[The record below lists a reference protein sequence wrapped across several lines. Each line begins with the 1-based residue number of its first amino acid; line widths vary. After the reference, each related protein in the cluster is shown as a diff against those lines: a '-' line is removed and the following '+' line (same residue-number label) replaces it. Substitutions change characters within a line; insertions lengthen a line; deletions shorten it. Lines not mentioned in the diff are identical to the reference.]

1 MYTNKRGLKEDL
13 KIFTLAYFR
22 QIGFAIKCVL
32 IYLAV
37 VVVGACVGGLLLL
50 ASTSSEGRVKKNL
63 GYVDYRGTWV
73 SEEQVQ
79 KWEEEKEGEAD
90 RLELQAD

>member
-1 MYTNKRGLKEDL
+1 MYTNKRTLKEDL

-22 QIGFAIKCVL
+22 QIGFAVKCVL

-37 VVVGACVGGLLLL
+37 VVVGACVGGLFLL

-79 KWEEEKEGEAD
+79 KWEEEKEDEINRLGLRAD
-90 RLELQAD
+90 